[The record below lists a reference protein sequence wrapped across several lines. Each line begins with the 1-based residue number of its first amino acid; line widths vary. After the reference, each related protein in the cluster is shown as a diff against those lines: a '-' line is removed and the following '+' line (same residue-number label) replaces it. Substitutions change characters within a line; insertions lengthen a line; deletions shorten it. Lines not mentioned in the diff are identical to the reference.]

1 MNNDAVIQELES
13 IMNEFEIRFQ
23 ALLLERK
30 EILDHYC
37 VELEQ
42 KQISKIRSQLQI

>member
-1 MNNDAVIQELES
+1 MNNDAVIQELEN

-23 ALLLERK
+23 ALLRERK
-30 EILDHYC
+30 EILDHYH

-42 KQISKIRSQLQI
+42 KQITNIRSQLQI